1 MSPVSRGLLTF
12 LKKAQHDT
20 LSGISFYLPCLFVC
34 LFFDSVVLT
43 VGIRYIDCAS
53 SSIVE
58 SNIPWT
64 APQGISPPFCCC
76 TADLD
81 IATAAGEAEKKK
93 KKPRSGG
100 KPRKQVWGG
109 VGGCGGWRGVSPGLS
124 NSGPGQG
131 RRARFFLFIYFFNK
145 HTPLPNLPC
154 VLSRPWFS
162 KISGGDGAAGFGEVG
177 PFKAKG
183 RARTLPS
190 LQFGLV
196 GARSQLA
203 SLGLDGKRAGMRHAH
218 ACTYQQM

>member
-1 MSPVSRGLLTF
+1 MSPASRGLLTF
-12 LKKAQHDT
+12 WEKAQHDT
-20 LSGISFYLPCLFVC
+20 LSGFSFYLPCLFVC
-34 LFFDSVVLT
+34 LPPSVVLT
-43 VGIRYIDCAS
+43 VGIRYIGCAS

-58 SNIPWT
+58 SNIPRT
-64 APQGISPPFCCC
+64 APQGISLPFCCC

-81 IATAAGEAEKKK
+81 IATAAVEVEKKNK
-93 KKPRSGG
+93 TQQRRETEKAGLGRCRGSAG
-100 KPRKQVWGG
+100 WGG
-109 VGGCGGWRGVSPGLS
+109 VGPGLS

-131 RRARFFLFIYFFNK
+131 RRAPFFSFIYFFLTN
-145 HTPLPNLPC
+145 TPLPNLPC

-177 PFKAKG
+177 LFKAKG

-203 SLGLDGKRAGMRHAH
+203 SLGLDGKRAGMTHAH